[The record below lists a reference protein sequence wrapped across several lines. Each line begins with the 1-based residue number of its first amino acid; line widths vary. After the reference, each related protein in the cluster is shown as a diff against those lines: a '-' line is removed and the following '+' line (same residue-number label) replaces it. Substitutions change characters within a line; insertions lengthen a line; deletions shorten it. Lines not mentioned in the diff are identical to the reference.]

1 MDNKK
6 NGIPKLRFPGFT
18 GAWEQRKL
26 GEVVKIQSGFT
37 GDSQLNNGKFK
48 ISRIETIS
56 NGVIDSKKIGFSNT
70 APNKKYKL
78 KVGDI
83 LYSNINSIEHI
94 GKIAKYIEDIDL
106 YHGIN
111 LLRLSS
117 VNENSSF
124 LFYELNTE
132 NKRNWAKSHAN
143 KAVNQASINQ
153 TELKKQRLDIPSIEE
168 QNLISNFLIQLDSLI
183 TLHQR
188 KLEHLQ
194 EQKKGLLQKM
204 FPKNGEIVPEV
215 RFPGFTDAWEQR
227 KFFDN
232 IEKVIDFRGRTPKK
246 LGMEWSA
253 EGYTALSALN
263 VKDGYIDF
271 TADVHYANQDLYDK
285 WMAGNELY
293 KGQVLFTTEAPM
305 GNVAQVPDNRK
316 YVLSQRTIAFNVDKT
331 KVTNDFLAVLLR
343 SQNVQHTLKSLASG
357 GTAQGVSQKSLSQLK
372 VILPINPKEQ
382 QEIGNFFNHF
392 DSLITLHQRKLDHLE
407 LMKKG
412 LLQQMFV

>member
-1 MDNKK
+1 MINLHERKYEKLNLIKK
-6 NGIPKLRFPGFT
+6 ALLQKLFPKKDEVIPEVRYKNFSD
-18 GAWEQRKL
+18 AWEQRKL

-188 KLEHLQ
+188 KLEKLKQ
-194 EQKKGLLQKM
+194 LKKFLLQNM
-204 FPKNGEIVPEV
+204 FI
-215 RFPGFTDAWEQR
+215 
-227 KFFDN
+227 
-232 IEKVIDFRGRTPKK
+232 
-246 LGMEWSA
+246 
-253 EGYTALSALN
+253 
-263 VKDGYIDF
+263 
-271 TADVHYANQDLYDK
+271 
-285 WMAGNELY
+285 
-293 KGQVLFTTEAPM
+293 
-305 GNVAQVPDNRK
+305 
-316 YVLSQRTIAFNVDKT
+316 
-331 KVTNDFLAVLLR
+331 
-343 SQNVQHTLKSLASG
+343 
-357 GTAQGVSQKSLSQLK
+357 
-372 VILPINPKEQ
+372 
-382 QEIGNFFNHF
+382 
-392 DSLITLHQRKLDHLE
+392 
-407 LMKKG
+407 
-412 LLQQMFV
+412 

>member
-26 GEVVKIQSGFT
+26 GEVFEIQSGFT
-37 GDSQLNNGKFK
+37 GASQLNNGKFK

-94 GKIAKYIEDIDL
+94 GKIAEYTEDIGL

-132 NKRNWAKSHAN
+132 NKKNWAKSHAN

-168 QNLISNFLIQLDSLI
+168 QNLISNFLIQFDSLI

-204 FPKNGEIVPEV
+204 FPKNGEVVPEV

-227 KFFDN
+227 KLGDYLSIPTKEPITDIN
-232 IEKVIDFRGRTPKK
+232 ELKLMTLKLNLEGITLTANRETLK
-246 LGMEWSA
+246 LGATKYYKRHEGQLLYGKQNFFHGSIALISKEA
-253 EGYTALSALN
+253 EGYATSGDVPALDISNVNGKYLVDYISRPSYFKAKEALATGTGSKRIHEKTLLN
-263 VKDGYIDF
+263 FKITVPSLEEQNAISDF
-271 TADVHYANQDLYDK
+271 
-285 WMAGNELY
+285 
-293 KGQVLFTTEAPM
+293 
-305 GNVAQVPDNRK
+305 
-316 YVLSQRTIAFNVDKT
+316 I
-331 KVTNDFLAVLLR
+331 TNYT
-343 SQNVQHTLKSLASG
+343 N
-357 GTAQGVSQKSLSQLK
+357 
-372 VILPINPKEQ
+372 
-382 QEIGNFFNHF
+382 
-392 DSLITLHQRKLDHLE
+392 LITLHQRKLEHLE